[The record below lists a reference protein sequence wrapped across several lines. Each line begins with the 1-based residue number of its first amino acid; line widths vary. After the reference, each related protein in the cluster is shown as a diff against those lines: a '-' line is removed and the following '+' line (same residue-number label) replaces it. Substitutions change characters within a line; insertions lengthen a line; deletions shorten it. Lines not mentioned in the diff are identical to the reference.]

1 MDLYYKQEIKVG
13 AVVIVALAILVVGMM
28 WLTGQTLRRGGRVTV
43 PVEFATVSGL
53 TVGDPVQISGVSVGR
68 VAHMQLEEL
77 GRVIVEIEVD
87 RRVRPRTDASAEI
100 RSLDFLGAKYVAY
113 TPGDAEDFLERDG
126 TIVGGREGELAS
138 SAMRLTDQA
147 AVLLARGQE
156 LLSERTLT
164 QVRATLEATERAM
177 SVVARVGSGPL
188 AADAGSTLS
197 SLKGA
202 AQALDSTLSNPSINE
217 SLSQLDEIAEGVR
230 EMTEGLAAVTQNLA
244 SMLELMRSPDGT
256 VGKMLGD
263 STIHTDL
270 HEVLVS
276 LRMLLD
282 DVRERPGRYVNV
294 SVF

>member
-13 AVVIVALAILVVGMM
+13 AVVIVALGILVVGMM

-113 TPGDAEDFLERDG
+113 TPGDAEGYLERDA

-202 AQALDSTLSNPSINE
+202 AQALDSTLSNPAINE

-230 EMTEGLAAVTQNLA
+230 EMTDGLAAVTQNLA
-244 SMLELMRSPDGT
+244 LMLEMMRSPDGT
-256 VGKMLGD
+256 VGKMLSD

-294 SVF
+294 TVF